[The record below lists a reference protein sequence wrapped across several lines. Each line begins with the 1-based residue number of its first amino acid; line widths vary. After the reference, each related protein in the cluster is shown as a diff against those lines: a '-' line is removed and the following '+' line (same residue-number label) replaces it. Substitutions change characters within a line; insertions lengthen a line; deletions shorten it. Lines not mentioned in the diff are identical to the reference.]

1 MTRQPWVTRFLL
13 SKDNQ
18 SRFAREEHQARLRR
32 SGPDLGQYLPKD
44 SSDEEKL
51 RTIHRVSLG
60 VSHVSQWRLVGA
72 EHFANTRVSRS
83 WRFLG
88 GTTPCADFVGPGHCA
103 NAILVITEPKRP
115 QIAIEQEAKRA
126 VTDEIRWRES

>member
-1 MTRQPWVTRFLL
+1 MKQDCADQGRIF
-13 SKDNQ
+13 
-18 SRFAREEHQARLRR
+18 
-32 SGPDLGQYLPKD
+32 GQYLPKD

-60 VSHVSQWRLVGA
+60 VSHVIQWRLVGA

-83 WRFLG
+83 LRFLG
-88 GTTPCADFVGPGHCA
+88 GTTPCADFLGPGHCA
-103 NAILVITEPKRP
+103 NAILVITEPKQP